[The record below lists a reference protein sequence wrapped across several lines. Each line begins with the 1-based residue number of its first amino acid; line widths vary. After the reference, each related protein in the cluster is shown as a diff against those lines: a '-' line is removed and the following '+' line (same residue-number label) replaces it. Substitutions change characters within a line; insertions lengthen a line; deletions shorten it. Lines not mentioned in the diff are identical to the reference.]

1 MKQETQLA
9 ILFADVCGS
18 TKLYDTLG
26 DVKARSTVARCI
38 QLMVE
43 ATENEGGTLI
53 KTIGDEVMS
62 TFKSAD
68 DAAAAASEMQESISG
83 SLVVDE
89 RPIAI
94 RVGFHMGPVLF
105 EEGDVFGDAVNL
117 AARMA
122 GQAKAGQILT
132 TAATV
137 DLMTP
142 IWKASTRQIDR
153 AAVKGKRDQ
162 IDVYELNW
170 QGEEMTRMVTPAWSA
185 AAAAEHTA
193 TLKLK
198 LGERRIEVNDDVTQV
213 TLGRAEQNDLVVV
226 GDLISRLHARVEFRN
241 GRFILT
247 DLSTNGTYIVDKGGA
262 QTFVR
267 RDSHDL
273 KGSGLIGLGKVP
285 RSGSRE
291 AVTYVVTD

>member
-38 QLMVE
+38 QLMTE
-43 ATENEGGTLI
+43 ATESEGGTLI
-53 KTIGDEVMS
+53 KTIGDEVMT

-68 DAAAAASEMQESISG
+68 DAAAAATDMQEAISG
-83 SLVVDE
+83 GLVVDG

-94 RVGFHMGPVLF
+94 RVGFHMGPVLL

-137 DLMTP
+137 QLMTP
-142 IWKASTRQIDR
+142 LWKASTRQIDR

-162 IDVYELNW
+162 IDVYEVIW
-170 QGEEMTRMVTPAWSA
+170 QGEEMTRMVTPAWAS
-185 AAAAEHTA
+185 AAAEHTA
-193 TLKLK
+193 KLKLK
-198 LGERRIEVNDDVTQV
+198 LGENRVEVSEDLTQV

-226 GDLISRLHARVEFRN
+226 GDLISRLHARIEYRN

-247 DLSTNGTYIVDKGGA
+247 DLSTNGTYVVDKGGT

-273 KGSGLIGLGKVP
+273 KGSGMIGLGKVP
-285 RSGSRE
+285 QAASSE
-291 AVTYVVTD
+291 AVSFTITE

>member
-1 MKQETQLA
+1 MKQETRLA

-38 QLMVE
+38 QLMTE

-68 DAAAAASEMQESISG
+68 DAAAAATEMQESISG
-83 SLVVDE
+83 SLVVDG

-94 RVGFHMGPVLF
+94 RVGFHMGPVLC
-105 EEGDVFGDAVNL
+105 EGGDVFGDAVNL
-117 AARMA
+117 AARMT

-132 TAATV
+132 TAPTV
-137 DLMTP
+137 ELMTA

-153 AAVKGKRDQ
+153 AAVRGKRDQ
-162 IDVYELNW
+162 IDVYEVTW
-170 QGEEMTRMVTPAWSA
+170 QGEETTRMVTPAWAVA
-185 AAAAEHTA
+185 ATECTA
-193 TLKLK
+193 RLKLK
-198 LGERRIEVNDDVTQV
+198 LGDRRVEVNDDVPQV

-226 GDLISRLHARVEFRN
+226 GDLISRLHARVEYRN

-247 DLSTNGTYIVDKGGA
+247 DLSTNGTYIVDKGGT

-273 KGSGLIGLGKVP
+273 KGSGLIGLGKMP
-285 RSGSRE
+285 RAQSPE
-291 AVTYVVTD
+291 AVRYAITE